1 MTPSGNPSI
10 QAEHKYRTWIIRPL
24 TWFLKRQA
32 RGKNRDQ
39 DLESWQ
45 KILEEES
52 VRSGVDGYR
61 TANARQI
68 VAMHLEEMGRYV
80 ESLPLRQT
88 QFDLLKEH
96 KGPMHA
102 DTLAAEMWLSLA
114 LMGVGEDRRGRSL
127 MIEVRDL
134 YLSKEGE
141 VSKGAASANWFIDE
155 FNQRIEESPDE

>member
-1 MTPSGNPSI
+1 MTPSSDPSI
-10 QAEHKYRTWIIRPL
+10 QAEHKHRFWIIRPL
-24 TWFLKRQA
+24 AWFLKRQA
-32 RGKNRDQ
+32 KGKNRDE
-39 DLESWQ
+39 DLEGWR
-45 KILEEES
+45 KILEEET

-68 VAMHLEEMGRYV
+68 VAMHLEEMGRYA
-80 ESLPLRQT
+80 EALPLRET

-96 KGPMHA
+96 KGPTHA

-127 MIEVRDL
+127 MIEVRDH

-141 VSKGAASANWFIDE
+141 RSKGAARANRFIDE
-155 FNQRIEESPDE
+155 INLRIEDSP